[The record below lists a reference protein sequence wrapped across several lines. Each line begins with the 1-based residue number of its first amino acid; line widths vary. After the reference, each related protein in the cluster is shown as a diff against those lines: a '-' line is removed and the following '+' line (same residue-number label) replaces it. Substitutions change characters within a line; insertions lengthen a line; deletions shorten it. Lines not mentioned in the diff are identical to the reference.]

1 MCSLQ
6 CFSTTAISFRT
17 QKYVNSPHVHRL
29 SPIGTRNFTLALRAT
44 TSIDE
49 IPPNAV
55 RRETDQNW
63 RGGFSLGVDLGLS
76 RTGIAIS
83 KGYSVKPLT
92 VLKSRGQ
99 KLETRLL
106 EIAEEEEVDEF
117 IIGLPRSSDGKE
129 TIQSNKIRSVAGRLA
144 VQAAERGW
152 RVYVFDEHGTT
163 SEASDRMIVMGLSK
177 SERQSR
183 SDAYAAVILLERYFS
198 TQGLGAE
205 IILPK
210 SLELQE
216 KLKNGASVDPDF
228 NPDKLEEYYTF

>member
-1 MCSLQ
+1 LRNRASFFWLIVKTKVLAMERTTVILFVFFLLSVAMCSLHS
-6 CFSTTAISFRT
+6 FSSVAISFRT
-17 QKYVNSPHVHRL
+17 QKYVNTSLVHRL
-29 SPIGTRNFTLALRAT
+29 SPIGYRNYPLPWAV

-55 RRETDQNW
+55 RRKIDRNW

-83 KGYSVKPLT
+83 KGYTVKPLT

-106 EIAEEEEVDEF
+106 EIAEEEEADEF

-144 VQAAERGW
+144 IQAAER
-152 RVYVFDEHGTT
+152 
-163 SEASDRMIVMGLSK
+163 
-177 SERQSR
+177 
-183 SDAYAAVILLERYFS
+183 
-198 TQGLGAE
+198 
-205 IILPK
+205 
-210 SLELQE
+210 
-216 KLKNGASVDPDF
+216 
-228 NPDKLEEYYTF
+228 

>member
-1 MCSLQ
+1 LRNRASFFWLIVKTKVLAMERTTVILFVFFLLSVAMCSLHS
-6 CFSTTAISFRT
+6 FSSVAISFRT
-17 QKYVNSPHVHRL
+17 QKYVNTSLVHRL
-29 SPIGTRNFTLALRAT
+29 SPIGYRNYPLPWAV

-55 RRETDQNW
+55 RRKIDRNW

-83 KGYSVKPLT
+83 KGYTVKPLT

-106 EIAEEEEVDEF
+106 EIAEEEEADEF

-144 VQAAERGW
+144 IQAAERGW
-152 RVYVFDEHGTT
+152 RVCH
-163 SEASDRMIVMGLSK
+163 
-177 SERQSR
+177 
-183 SDAYAAVILLERYFS
+183 VIHLPSSIS
-198 TQGLGAE
+198 TW
-205 IILPK
+205 
-210 SLELQE
+210 SL
-216 KLKNGASVDPDF
+216 
-228 NPDKLEEYYTF
+228 